1 MSPFGMLWGHYSLL
15 TASEAKYDL
24 KFELSDFD
32 YMSDLSL
39 RVPLLVKKWLYSQEE
54 EEEEEEEVVND
65 DPLTCVLRRR

>member
-1 MSPFGMLWGHYSLL
+1 MGPFGSLWGHHSLQ

-24 KFELSDFD
+24 KFELSDFN
-32 YMSDLSL
+32 YIIDLSL

-54 EEEEEEEVVND
+54 KEVND